1 MKSKNLAIASMLL
14 AASMI
19 IGVVENLIPPIIP
32 FLPYVKLGLSNVV
45 IIIAIL
51 LLNYKYAFAIIAL
64 KSILVPLLVANP
76 VMILYSLPSS
86 LLSVALT
93 TALLYTRRLSIPVIS
108 VLSAILHNII
118 QLCVAAIMTNS
129 LVFGFLP
136 YFIIIG
142 SVSGLITGIISFVTI
157 KYIPPAF
164 YKSP

>member
-76 VMILYSLPSS
+76 VMILYSLPIFIVRR
-86 LLSVALT
+86 LN
-93 TALLYTRRLSIPVIS
+93 TALLIQGDYPYL
-108 VLSAILHNII
+108 LSAYY
-118 QLCVAAIMTNS
+118 
-129 LVFGFLP
+129 LP
-136 YFIIIG
+136 YFII
-142 SVSGLITGIISFVTI
+142 SYSYVWRQL
-157 KYIPPAF
+157 
-164 YKSP
+164 